1 MIQVAGSDNVLIEN
15 CRFEGQSFRGSGD
28 KTRELLQIEPGTV
41 KGYPYTLVQNKA
53 PSTNVT
59 IRNCYF
65 SVAVKIT
72 PHYMAAI
79 GTHSQQ
85 AGVKCS
91 DIVI

>member
-59 IRNCYF
+59 M
-65 SVAVKIT
+65 VARV
-72 PHYMAAI
+72 MACRINSAWLM
-79 GTHSQQ
+79 S
-85 AGVKCS
+85 
-91 DIVI
+91 